1 MPRTARCTTA
11 RHAVA
16 TGSKNPLVDP
26 RAGAPVASGAMIST
40 TRTPGALT
48 VGPLRPVILKL
59 AAPAVAMMACH
70 FCFNLIDAIWV
81 GRLIGPAALAAVS
94 TAGFYVWV
102 LLSLGEMVEVGL
114 IAVAA
119 RRHGEGLPDA
129 AARAAGAA
137 VWYALAAG
145 TVVSL
150 LGFALTDALFHL
162 MGVPPEVTTLG
173 RAYLDT
179 WLLGGPLVFGFFAIE
194 ATFRASGDTRTPF
207 LLLMASVVLSVGLD
221 PLLIS
226 GVGPFP
232 RLGVEGAALA
242 SVMVRG
248 GGFLI
253 GIGIAWKRGLIR
265 LDAPDWRAVPTIV
278 RVGAPLSLAGVLLSA
293 IYMWLTRFTSRFGT
307 PALAALGVGHKVEG
321 LGFIAI
327 SGFALAASALVGQ
340 NLGARQEA
348 RAREAV
354 RLTVGY
360 CLVVTVTTAV
370 AFLLIPGRLVALFT
384 HDAQVIKD
392 GVLYLRVISFAQI
405 GQSFELIL
413 EGALAGAGYTF
424 WPQIVST
431 SLTAMRIPLG
441 AWWSRGIGLLGI
453 WLALSVTA
461 ISRGIAMIVF
471 WKAGR
476 WHAVRV

>member
-48 VGPLRPVILKL
+48 VGPLRPVIPKL

-102 LLSLGEMVEVGL
+102 LPSLGEMVEVGL

-162 MGVPPEVTTLG
+162 MGVPREVASLG

-207 LLLMASVVLSVGLD
+207 LLLMISVVLSVGLD

-232 RLGVEGAALA
+232 RLGVE
-242 SVMVRG
+242 
-248 GGFLI
+248 
-253 GIGIAWKRGLIR
+253 
-265 LDAPDWRAVPTIV
+265 
-278 RVGAPLSLAGVLLSA
+278 
-293 IYMWLTRFTSRFGT
+293 
-307 PALAALGVGHKVEG
+307 HKVEG

-327 SGFALAASALVGQ
+327 SGFALSASALVGQ
-340 NLGARQEA
+340 NLGAQQEA
-348 RAREAV
+348 RARQAV
-354 RLTVGY
+354 RMTVGY
-360 CLVVTVTTAV
+360 CLAVTTATAI
-370 AFLLIPGRLVALFT
+370 AFLTIPDTLVALFT
-384 HDAQVIKD
+384 SDAAVIAD
-392 GVLYLRVISFAQI
+392 G
-405 GQSFELIL
+405 
-413 EGALAGAGYTF
+413 
-424 WPQIVST
+424 
-431 SLTAMRIPLG
+431 SL
-441 AWWSRGIGLLGI
+441 
-453 WLALSVTA
+453 
-461 ISRGIAMIVF
+461 
-471 WKAGR
+471 
-476 WHAVRV
+476 

>member
-16 TGSKNPLVDP
+16 AGAKNPLVDP
-26 RAGAPVASGAMIST
+26 QAGAPVASGAMIST

-102 LLSLGEMVEVGL
+102 LLSLGETVAVGL

-119 RRHGEGLPDA
+119 RRHGEGLPEA

-137 VWYALAAG
+137 VLYALVAG

-162 MGVPPEVTTLG
+162 MGVPREVATLG

-207 LLLMASVVLSVGLD
+207 LLLMASVILSVGLD

-232 RLGVEGAALA
+232 TLGVEGAALA

-253 GIGIAWKRGLIR
+253 GIGIARRGAQGGRARLHCHLRVRPLGLRARGTKPGCAPGGARPPGGLDDGGLLSRGHDRHGSRVPHDPRDARGPVHVGCRGHRGRQPLPASDRVRADRPDVRDHSGRRARGGRLLAMTKNREHHADPVARAARRMVVGSHRVAGHLARTLGHGRGARHRDGAVLGEGPLAGDGGMTTRNAEVGTRNIR
-265 LDAPDWRAVPTIV
+265 NEVGPPVPRSAFRVPT
-278 RVGAPLSLAGVLLSA
+278 
-293 IYMWLTRFTSRFGT
+293 F
-307 PALAALGVGHKVEG
+307 
-321 LGFIAI
+321 
-327 SGFALAASALVGQ
+327 
-340 NLGARQEA
+340 
-348 RAREAV
+348 
-354 RLTVGY
+354 
-360 CLVVTVTTAV
+360 
-370 AFLLIPGRLVALFT
+370 
-384 HDAQVIKD
+384 
-392 GVLYLRVISFAQI
+392 
-405 GQSFELIL
+405 
-413 EGALAGAGYTF
+413 
-424 WPQIVST
+424 
-431 SLTAMRIPLG
+431 
-441 AWWSRGIGLLGI
+441 
-453 WLALSVTA
+453 
-461 ISRGIAMIVF
+461 
-471 WKAGR
+471 
-476 WHAVRV
+476 

>member
-1 MPRTARCTTA
+1 MLRL
-11 RHAVA
+11 AV
-16 TGSKNPLVDP
+16 
-26 RAGAPVASGAMIST
+26 
-40 TRTPGALT
+40 
-48 VGPLRPVILKL
+48 
-59 AAPAVAMMACH
+59 PAVAMMACH
-70 FCFNLIDAIWV
+70 FTFNLIDSIWV

-102 LLSLGEMVEVGL
+102 VLSLGEMVEIGL

-119 RRHGEGLPDA
+119 RRHGEGQPER
-129 AARAAGAA
+129 AARAAAAA
-137 VWYALAAG
+137 VAYALVAG
-145 TVVSL
+145 LVVSVVGVL
-150 LGFALTDALFHL
+150 LTDTMFRL
-162 MGVPPEVTTLG
+162 MRVPADVASLG
-173 RAYLDT
+173 HAYLST
-179 WLLGGPLVFGFFAIE
+179 WLLGGPLVFGFFAME
-194 ATFRASGDTRTPF
+194 ATFRAAGDTRTPF
-207 LLLMASVVLSVGLD
+207 LMLAGSVCVSIVLD
-221 PLLIS
+221 PLLIA

-253 GIGIAWKRGLIR
+253 GGIIALRRGLLRIS
-265 LDAPDWRAVPTIV
+265 APDWRAVPTII
-278 RVGAPLSLAGVLLSA
+278 RIGMPLSLAGVLLSV

-307 PALAALGVGHKVEG
+307 AALAALGVGHKMEG

-340 NLGARQEA
+340 NLGARQEP

-354 RLTVGY
+354 RLTVRY

-370 AFLLIPGRLVALFT
+370 AFLLIPARLVALFT
-384 HDAQVIKD
+384 GDPQVIAD
-392 GVLYLRVISFAQI
+392 GVLYLRVIAFAQI

-431 SLTAMRIPLG
+431 SLTALRIPLA
-441 AWWSRGIGLLGI
+441 AWWSGCFGLLGI

-461 ISRGIAMIVF
+461 ISRGIAMVLF
-471 WKAGR
+471 WKSGR
-476 WHAVRV
+476 WRTVRV

>member
-1 MPRTARCTTA
+1 VTTTA
-11 RHAVA
+11 RSA
-16 TGSKNPLVDP
+16 
-26 RAGAPVASGAMIST
+26 
-40 TRTPGALT
+40 GALT
-48 VGPLRPVILKL
+48 VGPLRPVILRL

-119 RRHGEGLPDA
+119 RRHGEGDPER
-129 AARAAGAA
+129 AARAAAAA
-137 VWYALAAG
+137 VGYALIAG

-150 LGFALTDALFHL
+150 TGLALTDWLFRV
-162 MGVPPEVTTLG
+162 MTVPPEVARLG
-173 RAYLDT
+173 HAYLST
-179 WLLGGPLVFGFFAIE
+179 WLLGGPLVFGFFAVE

-207 LLLMASVVLSVGLD
+207 LILAASVVLSIGLD
-221 PLLIS
+221 PLLIA

-232 RLGVEGAALA
+232 RLGVEGAATA

-253 GIGIAWKRGLIR
+253 GLIIAVRRGLLR
-265 LDAPDWRAVPTIV
+265 VRAPDWRVIPTIL
-278 RVGAPLSLAGVLLSA
+278 RVGAPLSLAGVLLSV

-327 SGFALAASALVGQ
+327 SGFALSASALVGQ
-340 NLGARQEA
+340 NLGAGQEG
-348 RAREAV
+348 RARQAA

-360 CLVVTVTTAV
+360 CLMATAVTAV
-370 AFLLIPGRLVALFT
+370 AFLSIPRVLVGLFT
-384 HDAQVIKD
+384 SDAAVIAD
-392 GVLYLRVISFAQI
+392 GALYLRVIAFAQI
-405 GQSFELIL
+405 GQTFELIL

-424 WPQIVST
+424 WPQVTST
-431 SLTAMRIPLG
+431 TLTALRVPLS
-441 AWWSRGIGLLGI
+441 AWWSQSMGLLGI
-453 WLALSVTA
+453 WLALSLTA
-461 ISRGIAMIVF
+461 IARGVAMTIF
-471 WKAGR
+471 W
-476 WHAVRV
+476 VRGGWRGTSL

>member
-1 MPRTARCTTA
+1 
-11 RHAVA
+11 VL
-16 TGSKNPLVDP
+16 S
-26 RAGAPVASGAMIST
+26 
-40 TRTPGALT
+40 
-48 VGPLRPVILKL
+48 L

-70 FCFNLIDAIWV
+70 FSFNLIDSIWV

-102 LLSLGEMVEVGL
+102 ALSLGEMVEIGL

-119 RRHGEGLPDA
+119 RRHGEGDPER
-129 AARAAGAA
+129 AARAATAA
-137 VWYALAAG
+137 VAYALVAG
-145 TVVSL
+145 LVVSL
-150 LGFALTDALFHL
+150 VGWALAGTMFRV
-162 MGVPPEVTTLG
+162 MTVPPEVATLG
-173 RAYLDT
+173 RAYLST
-179 WLLGGPLVFGFFAIE
+179 WLLGAPLVFGFFAIE
-194 ATFRASGDTRTPF
+194 ATFRAAGDTRTPF
-207 LLLMASVVLSVGLD
+207 VMLAGSVCVSIVLD
-221 PLLIS
+221 PLLIT

-248 GGFLI
+248 GGFLL
-253 GIGIAWKRGLIR
+253 GLGIALRHGLLRIP
-265 LDAPDWRAVPTIV
+265 APDWRSLPTII
-278 RVGAPLSLAGVLLSA
+278 RVGAPLSLSGVLLSV

-307 PALAALGVGHKVEG
+307 PALAALGVGHKMEG

-327 SGFALAASALVGQ
+327 SGFSLAASALVGQ

-360 CLVVTVTTAV
+360 CLAVTVTTAI
-370 AFLLIPGRLVALFT
+370 AFLLIPGALVALFT
-384 HDAQVIKD
+384 RDPQVITD
-392 GVLYLRVISFAQI
+392 GVLYLRVIAFAQV

-424 WPQIVST
+424 WPQVAST
-431 SLTAMRIPLG
+431 TLTALRIPLA
-441 AWWSRGIGLLGI
+441 AWWSRPIGLLGI

-461 ISRGIAMIVF
+461 ISRGVAMILF
-471 WKAGR
+471 WKGGR
-476 WHAVRV
+476 WRAVRV

>member
-1 MPRTARCTTA
+1 MTTA
-11 RHAVA
+11 AR
-16 TGSKNPLVDP
+16 
-26 RAGAPVASGAMIST
+26 T
-40 TRTPGALT
+40 TGALT
-48 VGPLRPVILKL
+48 VGPLRPVILRL

-119 RRHGEGLPDA
+119 RRHGEGDPER
-129 AARAAGAA
+129 AARAAAGA
-137 VWYALAAG
+137 VGFALLAG

-150 LGFALTDALFHL
+150 AGLALTDWLFR
-162 MGVPPEVTTLG
+162 MMTVPPEVARLG
-173 RAYLDT
+173 HAYLST
-179 WLLGGPLVFGFFAIE
+179 WLLGGPLVFGFFAVE

-207 LLLMASVVLSVGLD
+207 LILAASVVLSIGLD
-221 PLLIS
+221 PLLIA

-232 RLGVEGAALA
+232 RLGVEGAATA

-253 GIGIAWKRGLIR
+253 GLIIAVRRGLLR
-265 LDAPDWRAVPTIV
+265 VRAPDWRAIPTML
-278 RVGAPLSLAGVLLSA
+278 RVGAPLSLAGVLLSV

-327 SGFALAASALVGQ
+327 SGFALSASALVGQ
-340 NLGARQEA
+340 NLGAGRED
-348 RAREAV
+348 RARQAA

-360 CLVVTVTTAV
+360 CLMATAVTAV
-370 AFLLIPGRLVALFT
+370 AFLTMPRVLVGLFT
-384 HDAQVIKD
+384 SDAAVIAD
-392 GVLYLRVISFAQI
+392 GALYLRVIAFAQI
-405 GQSFELIL
+405 GQTFELIL

-424 WPQIVST
+424 WPQVTST
-431 SLTAMRIPLG
+431 TLTALRVPLS
-441 AWWSRGIGLLGI
+441 AWWSHSVGLVGI
-453 WLALSVTA
+453 WLALSLTA
-461 ISRGIAMIVF
+461 IARGVAMTIF
-471 WKAGR
+471 W
-476 WHAVRV
+476 VRGAWRGTHV